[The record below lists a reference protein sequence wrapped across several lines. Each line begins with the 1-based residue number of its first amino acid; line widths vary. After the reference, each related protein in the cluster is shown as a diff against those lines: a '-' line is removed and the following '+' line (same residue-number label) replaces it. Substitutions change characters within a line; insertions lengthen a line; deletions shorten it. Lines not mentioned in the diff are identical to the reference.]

1 MLNEMQLMGLPIWS
15 VNDQNILGID
25 LPNLRPA
32 TKMPMT
38 SLVKLKLVYDLSFW
52 TAAKL
57 CEALFSGLAK
67 YWNKVAL
74 IEALTSVF
82 CLSSLTSG

>member
-1 MLNEMQLMGLPIWS
+1 MPYVVKWLRFTQIVYVLMLNEMQLMGLPIWS

-67 YWNKVAL
+67 Y
-74 IEALTSVF
+74 
-82 CLSSLTSG
+82 